1 VCIVLFILPQQC
13 EENSRGKE
21 GRQMDHE
28 NMEKLLDFNSTLKTN
43 DPLENILDGVV
54 KFGKVL

>member
-1 VCIVLFILPQQC
+1 
-13 EENSRGKE
+13 
-21 GRQMDHE
+21 MDHE